1 MEAAAMAALKWWD
14 WWRCVW
20 MRVSNNDGGAK
31 EEMTS
36 PSNPGSAMLLW
47 GIVARAGVLSLI
59 FLFVLRGKKI
69 MVKNCGT
76 CEVGWVDLD
85 LVTCYVTV
93 VQNCCLS
100 YLACGHR
107 FAVPDVFPFFFFL
120 FFTQKP

>member
-1 MEAAAMAALKWWD
+1 
-14 WWRCVW
+14 
-20 MRVSNNDGGAK
+20 
-31 EEMTS
+31 
-36 PSNPGSAMLLW
+36 
-47 GIVARAGVLSLI
+47 
-59 FLFVLRGKKI
+59 

-107 FAVPDVFPFFFFL
+107 FAVPDVFPFFFFSVL
-120 FFTQKP
+120 YSKTLNTKFIYCNDRSFNLGF